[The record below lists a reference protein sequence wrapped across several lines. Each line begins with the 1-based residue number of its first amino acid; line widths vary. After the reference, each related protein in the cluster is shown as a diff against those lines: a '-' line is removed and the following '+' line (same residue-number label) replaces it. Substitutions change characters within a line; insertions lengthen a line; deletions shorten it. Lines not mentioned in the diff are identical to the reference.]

1 LNNSLEKRRHMTEP
15 EHTPHLTAARLLRQ
29 SVDRL
34 RAFVFKHPGR
44 VVLSLVLAAAMSGFV
59 INALLMQ
66 GNRHPAPLFASF
78 GIVTSD
84 PVPVP
89 RPVPLPPPDP
99 LTTLAPQIGE
109 PIREVL
115 FVQRALNKLGYGPI
129 QPDGILGPA
138 TQQAVDRFAKDRKWP
153 RQEGVSRR
161 LVAELSEASGLRPD

>member
-1 LNNSLEKRRHMTEP
+1 MAAP
-15 EHTPHLTAARLLRQ
+15 EHKERITASALLGQ
-29 SVDRL
+29 GFARL

-44 VVLSLVLAAAMSGFV
+44 VLLSLVLAAAMSGFV
-59 INALLMQ
+59 LNALMMQ
-66 GNRHPAPLFASF
+66 GTRHPAPLFASF
-78 GIVTSD
+78 GIITSD

-99 LTTLAPQIGE
+99 LATLVPQIGE
-109 PIREVL
+109 PVRDVL

-153 RQEGVSRR
+153 RQEGLTRR
-161 LVAELSEASGLRPD
+161 LVSELSEASGMRPD

>member
-1 LNNSLEKRRHMTEP
+1 MAAP
-15 EHTPHLTAARLLRQ
+15 EHKERITASALLRQ
-29 SVDRL
+29 GFARL

-44 VVLSLVLAAAMSGFV
+44 VLLSLVLAAAMSGFV
-59 INALLMQ
+59 LNALMMQ

-78 GIVTSD
+78 GIITSD

-99 LTTLAPQIGE
+99 LATLVPQIGE
-109 PIREVL
+109 PVRDVL

-153 RQEGVSRR
+153 RQEGLTRR
-161 LVAELSEASGLRPD
+161 LVSELSEASGMRPD